1 MFDTLPDNWKAFLEW
16 PWEKI
21 APYYDDL
28 AARDLSAG
36 AVESWLLDW
45 TKLADLVVETRWRLY
60 INTTLDTTDE
70 AAQKAVND
78 YLTGIFNPAQ
88 SAEQVLKQKLLV
100 SGLEP
105 EGFELPLK
113 RMRTEAAI
121 FREENL
127 ELETREHKLI
137 SGYERTV
144 GTQTTIWDGEE
155 KTLRQ
160 LEPIFI
166 GLDRDQR
173 EKMWRAAS
181 GRILEDREKIDEIWM
196 KLMPLRKQ
204 IADNAGF
211 DDYRA
216 YRWQYWRRF
225 DYTPEDCL
233 TFHAAIE
240 EVVVPA
246 ITELNERHRQQLG
259 VETLRPWDLGV
270 DLQHP
275 QDLRVDPYARPPL
288 RPFQTAEELE
298 QIASA
303 IFHRVDP
310 ELGGY
315 FDTLRREGLLD
326 LPNRKGKGPGAYCQ
340 TLDALGRPFVF
351 LNAVGLQDDVRV
363 ILHEGGHAIHAFECA
378 HLPYHQQRTESAMP
392 MEVAEVASMAMEL
405 ISTPYWSKAEGGFYS
420 EEDTARARVEHLH
433 TILRFLPY
441 MAVVDAF
448 QHWAYTH
455 HKAAS
460 DPSNCDAKWGELWDR
475 FMPGVDYSGLED
487 VKVSGWH
494 NKPHIFSVP
503 FYYVDYGLAQVGA
516 LQVWRNALT
525 DQSHAVKQYRAAL
538 RLGGMV
544 NIPTFYE
551 TAGVKFAFDAATL
564 REVVGLA
571 MDTIEGLEG

>member
-1 MFDTLPDNWKAFLEW
+1 MFNTLPENWKTFLEW

-28 AARDLSAG
+28 ASRDVTAETI
-36 AVESWLLDW
+36 ESWLLDW
-45 TKLADLVVETRWRLY
+45 TKLSDIVVETRWWLY

-70 AAQKAVND
+70 AAQKAIAD
-78 YLTGIFNPAQ
+78 YLSDVFNPAQ
-88 SAEQVLKQKLLV
+88 SAEQVLKQKLLE

-127 ELETREHKLI
+127 DLETKEHKLV
-137 SGYERTV
+137 SDFERTV
-144 GTQTTIWDGEE
+144 GTQTIVWDGEE

-160 LEPIFI
+160 LEPVFMD
-166 GLDRDQR
+166 LDRDQR
-173 EKMWRAAS
+173 ESMWRAAS
-181 GRILEDREKIDEIWM
+181 ERILEDRETINGIWT
-196 KLMPLRKQ
+196 KLMPLRRQ
-204 IADNAGF
+204 IATNAGF

-225 DYTPEDCL
+225 DYTPEDCQ

-246 ITELNERHRQQLG
+246 VARLLERHRQQLG
-259 VETLRPWDLGV
+259 VDVLRPWDLGI

-275 QDLRVDPYARPPL
+275 QDLRIDPYARPPL
-288 RPFQTAEELE
+288 RPFQAAEELE
-298 QIASA
+298 QVAST
-303 IFHRVDP
+303 IFHKVDP
-310 ELGGY
+310 ELGEY
-315 FDTLRREGLLD
+315 FDTLRRVGQLD

-340 TLDALGRPFVF
+340 TLDATGIPFVF
-351 LNAVGLQDDVRV
+351 LNAVGIHDDVRTM
-363 ILHEGGHAIHAFECA
+363 LHEGGHAIHAFECA

-420 EEDTARARVEHLH
+420 EEDTARARIEHLH
-433 TILRFLPY
+433 TILCFLPY

-448 QHWAYTH
+448 QHWVYTH
-455 HKAAS
+455 HDAATN
-460 DPSNCDAKWGELWDR
+460 PANCDAKWAELWDR
-475 FMPGVDYSGLED
+475 FMPGVDYTGLEE
-487 VKVSGWH
+487 VKITGWH

-516 LQVWRNALT
+516 LQVWRNAIA
-525 DQSHAVKQYRAAL
+525 DQAKAVRQYRAAL
-538 RLGGMV
+538 KLGGMV

-564 REVVGLA
+564 RGVVDLA
-571 MDTIEGLEG
+571 MDTIDALES

>member
-1 MFDTLPDNWKAFLEW
+1 MFNTLPDNWKAFLDW

-21 APYYDDL
+21 APYFDDL
-28 AARDLSAG
+28 ASRDLTADT
-36 AVESWLLDW
+36 VESWLLDW
-45 TKLADLVVETRWRLY
+45 TRLADIVVETRWWLY

-70 AAQKAVND
+70 AAQKAVTD
-78 YLTGIFNPAQ
+78 YLTNIFNPAQ
-88 SAEQVLKQKLLV
+88 SAEQVLKQKLLA

-127 ELETREHKLI
+127 DLETEEHKLV
-137 SGYERTV
+137 SDFERTV
-144 GTQTTIWDGEE
+144 GTQTIVWDGEE

-160 LEPIFI
+160 LEPVFI

-173 EKMWRAAS
+173 EKMWRVAS
-181 GRILEDREKIDEIWM
+181 ERNLEDRAKIDEIWV
-196 KLMPLRKQ
+196 KLMALRRK
-204 IADNAGF
+204 IAVNAGF

-240 EVVVPA
+240 EVVVPVVA
-246 ITELNERHRQQLG
+246 ELNDRHRQHLG
-259 VETLRPWDLGV
+259 VEVLRPWDLGV

-275 QDLRVDPYARPPL
+275 ADMRIEPLARPPL
-288 RPFQTAEELE
+288 RPFKTAEELE
-298 QIASA
+298 QLASSV
-303 IFHRVDP
+303 FHKVDP
-310 ELGGY
+310 ELGEY
-315 FDTLRREGLLD
+315 FEMLRRVGHLD

-340 TLDALGRPFVF
+340 TLDATGVPFVF
-351 LNAVGLQDDVRV
+351 LNAVGIHDDVQTM
-363 ILHEGGHAIHAFECA
+363 LHEGGHAMHALECA

-405 ISTPYWSKAEGGFYS
+405 IAAPYLLKSEGGVYS
-420 EEDTARARVEHLH
+420 EEEYARARVEHLQG
-433 TILRFLPY
+433 ILRFLPY
-441 MAVVDAF
+441 MATVDAF
-448 QHWAYTH
+448 QHWVYTH
-455 HKAAS
+455 HDAAS
-460 DPSNCDAKWGELWDR
+460 DPANCDAQWAELWDR
-475 FMPGVDYSGLED
+475 FVPGVDYTGLED
-487 VKVSGWH
+487 VKVTGWH

-516 LQVWRNALT
+516 LQVWRNALA
-525 DQSHAVKQYRAAL
+525 DQSKAVKQYRAAL
-538 RLGGMV
+538 KLGGMV

-564 REVVGLA
+564 HEVVDLA
-571 MDTIEGLEG
+571 MDTIEALEG